1 MDSFIDSFIDSW
13 QRLPPTSISYSLSHL
28 TAAGSPSNIH
38 ARRFG
43 SSDFI
48 VSWTAPTS
56 GATVTGYRV
65 YYNGGT
71 DQGEAKADG
80 TAVAITNRT
89 WGLTYSIEIVAL
101 SSHLPSPVVE
111 GGVVTLGK

>member
-1 MDSFIDSFIDSW
+1 M
-13 QRLPPTSISYSLSHL
+13 SHL

-38 ARRFG
+38 ARRVS

-71 DQGEAKADG
+71 DQGSRAALADG
-80 TAVAITNRT
+80 TAVAFSRI
-89 WGLTYSIEIVAL
+89 WGLTYSIKIVAL

>member
-1 MDSFIDSFIDSW
+1 MSLILATLIDFILSF
-13 QRLPPTSISYSLSHL
+13 SLLYHLFHL
-28 TAAGSPSNIH
+28 TAAGLPTNVH
-38 ARRFG
+38 AMPAGILGFK
-43 SSDFI
+43 